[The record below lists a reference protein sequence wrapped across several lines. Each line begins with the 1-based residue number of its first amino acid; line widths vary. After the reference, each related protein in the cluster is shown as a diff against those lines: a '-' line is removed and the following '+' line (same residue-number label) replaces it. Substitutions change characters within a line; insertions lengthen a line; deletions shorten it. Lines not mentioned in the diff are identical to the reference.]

1 MSLLLTELTPSPL
14 QPGAGSRICIRKLT
28 LRVSKKGWTQIST
41 ALLEWAD
48 NLIRRAGQRVR
59 MFILLV
65 FGRAQLRPNSP
76 RMPSGCGIST
86 GSRKQT
92 QMNMLDLKKKNFFC
106 FVFKKPLKKEL
117 HPEKGR
123 GSVSEGR
130 AGGSA

>member
-1 MSLLLTELTPSPL
+1 MDS
-14 QPGAGSRICIRKLT
+14 
-28 LRVSKKGWTQIST
+28 QIFT
-41 ALLEWAD
+41 ALLERAD

-59 MFILLV
+59 LFILLV

-92 QMNMLDLKKKNFFC
+92 QMNMLDLKKK

-130 AGGSA
+130 AGGSV